1 MKIENIKSFFLII
14 LNIAFFII
22 SFVIYILAVLSLY
35 ITFSVIEKFY
45 EIKNK
50 LLKRSNND
58 GNSQS

>member
-1 MKIENIKSFFLII
+1 MKIENIKSFFFII

>member
-1 MKIENIKSFFLII
+1 MKTENIKSFFLII

-22 SFVIYILAVLSLY
+22 SFVVYILAVLSLY
-35 ITFSVIEKFY
+35 ITFIVIEKFY

-50 LLKRSNND
+50 LFKRSNNN

>member
-50 LLKRSNND
+50 LFKRSNND